1 MNVETDFEYS
11 GEVAPG
17 GFKCALNLKDSLTNA
32 LQFDLFSGMRKRFEV
47 QLALG
52 AVPIEFVK
60 IPTRTRDELPPT
72 LAALQWIFVT
82 PEVSE
87 EVFSLLEDALLSD
100 GLETGRPGMDLWQI
114 LVLGVV
120 RLTLDVNYDRLHY
133 IANCDSLVRQLL
145 GQPAFDMEFE
155 FALST
160 VKENVPRL
168 SEALLEQINAALG

>member
-1 MNVETDFEYS
+1 
-11 GEVAPG
+11 
-17 GFKCALNLKDSLTNA
+17 
-32 LQFDLFSGMRKRFEV
+32 MRKRFEV

-52 AVPIEFVK
+52 AVPIECVK

-87 EVFSLLEDALLSD
+87 QVFTLLEDAVLSD
-100 GLETGRPGMDLWQI
+100 RPDAGRPGMDLWHI

-133 IANCDSLVRQLL
+133 IANSDSLVRQLL
-145 GQPAFDMEFE
+145 GQPAFDMEKE

-160 VKENVPRL
+160 VKENVPLL
-168 SEALLEQINAALG
+168 SEELLEQINAVVSQYGHDCIKKKRRRTRNQSRQLRV